1 MQNRSVFVALVKAT
15 VQAWWDD
22 NATQLAAALSF
33 YSFFAIAPMLL
44 IAVTVAGFL
53 YDSTLARTALLRQ
66 MGGLIGADG
75 AALLGSIMENMR
87 PKQGNVVASVI
98 GLGTIL
104 FAATGVFAALQNS
117 LNRIWRA
124 EAKPISG
131 LWGLIRTRFLSFA
144 LVLGIGFLLL
154 VSLVVNT
161 LLAAFDGWLRQLLPG
176 YEFWLHLLNLL
187 LAFGVTTILFAMIF
201 KVLPDVHVRWRNVA
215 LGAVVTAVLFT
226 IGKSLIGLYLGN
238 SAFGSTYGAAGSLAI
253 LLLWVYYSAQILFL
267 GAEFTR
273 AYTLWSEPTLFPAE
287 GSTPGAAAPPGQV

>member
-104 FAATGVFAALQNS
+104 FAATGVFAELQNS